1 MASSQRR
8 FGFDEVASAE
18 ELWDHIGKF
27 ALEKLNVWNN
37 YVKSAPLYLV
47 NGSDDPY
54 VPNEDVTHFEGVA
67 NIQTW
72 LLDNAGHC
80 AARRAKEVVPVVVEW
95 LGKQLTS

>member
-1 MASSQRR
+1 MNGVLSKA
-8 FGFDEVASAE
+8 FGFDEIATAE
-18 ELWDHIGKF
+18 ELWEPIGAF

-37 YVKSAPLYLV
+37 VQSAPLFLV

-54 VPNEDVTHFEGVA
+54 VPNEDVTHFEGIP

-80 AARRAKEVVPVVVEW
+80 AAKKAKEVVPVVVEW
-95 LGKQLTS
+95 LKQICN